1 MKARMAWGAGV
12 VLTMASLLSWT
23 MSARAD
29 DMPAVKLAVCDP
41 IKILTQMQEYKDVMA
56 KMKQDG
62 DTLNNQV
69 QVKKGQLQ
77 TEQDEIKLLLPT
89 SDEFEKKIE
98 KLTEDSADVQA
109 WMQAMQLNFAR
120 KQRIANKQL
129 FDKVLKG
136 IGDVAQ
142 AQGITLVMNCAHPD
156 FPADSDKMDMN
167 AFFQT
172 VLLHTSLFND
182 PKLDITQQVI
192 IAMDKTYSTSH

>member
-1 MKARMAWGAGV
+1 MP
-12 VLTMASLLSWT
+12 
-23 MSARAD
+23 ARAD

-41 IKILTQMQEYKDVMA
+41 IKVLTEIQEYKDVMA

-98 KLTEDSADVQA
+98 KMTEDSADTQA
-109 WMQAMQLNFAR
+109 WMQAMQVNFAR
-120 KQRIANKQL
+120 KQRIADKQL
-129 FDKVLKG
+129 FDKVLKA

-156 FPADSDKMDMN
+156 FNADSDKMDIN
-167 AFFQT
+167 AFFNM

-192 IAMDKTYSTSH
+192 VAMDKTYSTSH

>member
-1 MKARMAWGAGV
+1 MVWVTGV
-12 VLTMASLLSWT
+12 VVMVASLLSWA
-23 MSARAD
+23 MPARAD
-29 DMPAVKLAVCDP
+29 DMPVLKMGVCDP
-41 IKILTQMQEYKDVMA
+41 IKVLTQIQEYKDVMA
-56 KMKQDG
+56 KLKQDG

-77 TEQDEIKLLLPT
+77 TEQDEIKLLLPS

-98 KLTEDSADVQA
+98 KLTEDNADTQA
-109 WMQAMQLNFAR
+109 WMQAMQVNFAR
-120 KQRIANKQL
+120 KQRLADKGL
-129 FDKVLKG
+129 FDKVLKA

-156 FPADSDKMDMN
+156 FPDSDKMDLN
-167 AFFQT
+167 AFFQM
-172 VLLHTSLFND
+172 VLLHTSLYND